1 MKKVLYILVF
11 VCMLFANA
19 KAEAEDIE
27 STRQQ
32 ISNSLNTVVKEL
44 KQYFSST
51 DGSLNANLEEVKT
64 LEEDVTELV
73 KRSGTDESNPTVL
86 KHGKASIY
94 KLKGC
99 DYNSENL
106 HWTGSEWKCQTVD
119 LLSDCIAANDEYRVD
134 NGDGSYSCQKSAKN
148 SNVDYYWDF
157 TGYSVICNSTTAE
170 YSNVYGC
177 FYKNKVSQIVQVDTS
192 NCSGKSKSPVAVKTC
207 NSDWVVGAWG
217 ACNKSCG
224 GGIQTRSITCPSG
237 KVCLSTKPEAQQ
249 ACNTQVCSINP
260 TYSCPSGYSR
270 SGNSCVKSINEC
282 KYSPRTI
289 TNRKGK
295 YEWVEAED
303 NESGATW
310 DEHSWNGRYPNPLR
324 DYYRGKYMK
333 SFDGSLVS
341 RYIYQICR
349 RATDVKALVATCP
362 SGYRYN
368 SSTKKCH

>member
-1 MKKVLYILVF
+1 
-11 VCMLFANA
+11 
-19 KAEAEDIE
+19 
-27 STRQQ
+27 
-32 ISNSLNTVVKEL
+32 
-44 KQYFSST
+44 
-51 DGSLNANLEEVKT
+51 
-64 LEEDVTELV
+64 
-73 KRSGTDESNPTVL
+73 
-86 KHGKASIY
+86 
-94 KLKGC
+94 
-99 DYNSENL
+99 
-106 HWTGSEWKCQTVD
+106 
-119 LLSDCIAANDEYRVD
+119 
-134 NGDGSYSCQKSAKN
+134 
-148 SNVDYYWDF
+148 
-157 TGYSVICNSTTAE
+157 
-170 YSNVYGC
+170 
-177 FYKNKVSQIVQVDTS
+177 
-192 NCSGKSKSPVAVKTC
+192 
-207 NSDWVVGAWG
+207 
-217 ACNKSCG
+217 
-224 GGIQTRSITCPSG
+224 
-237 KVCLSTKPEAQQ
+237 
-249 ACNTQVCSINP
+249 QVCSINP